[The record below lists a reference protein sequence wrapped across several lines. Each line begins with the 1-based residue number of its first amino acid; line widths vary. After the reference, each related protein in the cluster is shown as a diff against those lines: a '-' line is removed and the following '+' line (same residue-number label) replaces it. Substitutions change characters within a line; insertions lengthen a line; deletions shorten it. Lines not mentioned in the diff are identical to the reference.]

1 MLPKLRNKMIEDL
14 LKNARLSSGGR
25 KLLTSQQK
33 AFIVEDWESSGL
45 SCPEYCRRHGLITS
59 QVYSWRSLA
68 KSGAIMSIKNQG
80 DLHSKA
86 ELEML
91 RKENEELK
99 KALGESTLDIKILKK
114 KLEMDQLR
122 NKKLNRYPGNSA

>member
-1 MLPKLRNKMIEDL
+1 MIEDL
-14 LKNARLSSGGR
+14 IKNARLSSGGR

-59 QVYSWRSLA
+59 QVYSWRSHA

-122 NKKLNRYPGNSA
+122 NKRLNRYPGNSE

>member
-1 MLPKLRNKMIEDL
+1 
-14 LKNARLSSGGR
+14 
-25 KLLTSQQK
+25 
-33 AFIVEDWESSGL
+33 
-45 SCPEYCRRHGLITS
+45 
-59 QVYSWRSLA
+59 
-68 KSGAIMSIKNQG
+68 MSIKNQG

-86 ELEML
+86 ELELL

>member
-1 MLPKLRNKMIEDL
+1 MP
-14 LKNARLSSGGR
+14 RLSSSGR

-59 QVYSWRSLA
+59 QVYNWRSDA

-114 KLEMDQLR
+114 KLEMDQQR
-122 NKKLNRYPGNSA
+122 NKKLNRYPGSSE

>member
-1 MLPKLRNKMIEDL
+1 MIEEL
-14 LKNARLSSGGR
+14 IKNARLSSSGR
-25 KLLTSQQK
+25 KLLSSQQK

-59 QVYSWRSLA
+59 QVYNWRSDA

-122 NKKLNRYPGNSA
+122 NKKLNRYPGSST

>member
-1 MLPKLRNKMIEDL
+1 MIEEL
-14 LKNARLSSGGR
+14 IKNARLSSSGR

-59 QVYSWRSLA
+59 QVYNWRSDA

-86 ELEML
+86 EIEML
-91 RKENEELK
+91 RKENDELK

-114 KLEMDQLR
+114 KLEMDQQR
-122 NKKLNRYPGNSA
+122 NKKLNRYPGSSE

>member
-1 MLPKLRNKMIEDL
+1 MIEEL
-14 LKNARLSSGGR
+14 IKNARLSSSGR
-25 KLLTSQQK
+25 KLLSSQQK

-59 QVYSWRSLA
+59 QVYNWRSDA

-114 KLEMDQLR
+114 KLVMDQLR
-122 NKKLNRYPGNSA
+122 NKKLNRYPGSST

>member
-1 MLPKLRNKMIEDL
+1 MIEEL
-14 LKNARLSSGGR
+14 IKNVRLSSSGR

-59 QVYSWRSLA
+59 QVYNWRSDA

-91 RKENEELK
+91 RKENDELK

-114 KLEMDQLR
+114 KLEMDQQR
-122 NKKLNRYPGNSA
+122 NKKLNRYPGNSE

>member
-1 MLPKLRNKMIEDL
+1 MIEEL
-14 LKNARLSSGGR
+14 IKNARLSSSGR
-25 KLLTSQQK
+25 KLLTAQQK

-59 QVYSWRSLA
+59 QVYNWRSDA

-86 ELEML
+86 ELELL

>member
-1 MLPKLRNKMIEDL
+1 MIEDL

-45 SCPEYCRRHGLITS
+45 SCPEYCRRYGLITS

-122 NKKLNRYPGNSA
+122 NKKLNRYPDNSE

>member
-1 MLPKLRNKMIEDL
+1 MIEEL
-14 LKNARLSSGGR
+14 IKNARLTSSGR
-25 KLLTSQQK
+25 KLLTPQQK

-59 QVYSWRSLA
+59 QVYNWRSNA

-80 DLHSKA
+80 DLHTKA
-86 ELEML
+86 ELELL

-122 NKKLNRYPGNSA
+122 NKKLNRYPGSSE

>member
-1 MLPKLRNKMIEDL
+1 
-14 LKNARLSSGGR
+14 
-25 KLLTSQQK
+25 
-33 AFIVEDWESSGL
+33 
-45 SCPEYCRRHGLITS
+45 
-59 QVYSWRSLA
+59 
-68 KSGAIMSIKNQG
+68 MSIKNQG

-122 NKKLNRYPGNSA
+122 NKKLNRYPDNSE